1 MNISGNNTI
10 SVNNTYRTES
20 MKINSLKS
28 ESATLTNIKNVK
40 NEPVLFKKNIISAE
54 TFDRIQQKAIDAK
67 NARKHAIPV
76 SDKSI
81 NALKNMGKVTIN
93 ADLFDRIQQ
102 KAIDAKNARKS

>member
-1 MNISGNNTI
+1 MNVSGNNSI
-10 SVNNTYRTES
+10 SVNNAYRTES
-20 MKINSLKS
+20 ASTNSLKS
-28 ESATLTNIKNVK
+28 ESAALTNIKNVK
-40 NEPVLFKKNIISAE
+40 NDPVFFRKSIISAE
-54 TFDRIQQKAIDAK
+54 TFDRIQQKATDAK
-67 NARKHAIPV
+67 NARKQEIPV